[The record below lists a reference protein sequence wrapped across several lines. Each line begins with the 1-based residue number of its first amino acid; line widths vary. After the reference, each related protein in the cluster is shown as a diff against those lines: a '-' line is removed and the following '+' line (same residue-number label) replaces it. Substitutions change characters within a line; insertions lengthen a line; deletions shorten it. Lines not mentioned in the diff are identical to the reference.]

1 MHPLT
6 SRFHRLLY
14 VNVSLYLLLTL
25 LLAACGTATPSTSPS
40 PSQTMISHVDHLLT
54 TEVQDANFSGSV
66 LIARGGKVLFS
77 KGYSL
82 ADWQQHLPNTPHTK
96 FHVASLTKQ
105 FTAMAILLLQEQG
118 KLHVQDHACTY
129 VLDCPLAWQPITIH
143 QLLTHTSGIPTL
155 INPPTT
161 LPSSPQ
167 QFIALSKNTPL
178 DFPVGT
184 QFSYS
189 NMGYQLL
196 GYIIQQVSGEPYAAF
211 VQHSIFAPLQ
221 MRETDFD
228 PAYPSRPDQAT
239 GYVEWQMPA
248 TPSLLDQS
256 LSSGWFDQSLP
267 SGWSFL
273 LAAGGLDSTVEDLY
287 RWDQALY
294 THTLVSALSLEQM
307 FTPYIST
314 CPSSRGLCPTPS
326 TSSAY
331 GYGWVITKEPGR
343 RVIWHP
349 GSGNGFTAYIGR
361 YPDDKTTIIVLS
373 NLESY
378 VDPYGVASDVEMEVF
393 ARP

>member
-248 TPSLLDQS
+248 TPASLIS
-256 LSSGWFDQSLP
+256 LSRVAGLISLCRVAGLFCWPQVAWTPP
-267 SGWSFL
+267 SKTSIAGIRRSTRTPWSQHSHWSRCL
-273 LAAGGLDSTVEDLY
+273 PHTSPPVLHQEGCAQHHRHLPRMGMGG
-287 RWDQALY
+287 
-294 THTLVSALSLEQM
+294 
-307 FTPYIST
+307 
-314 CPSSRGLCPTPS
+314 
-326 TSSAY
+326 
-331 GYGWVITKEPGR
+331 
-343 RVIWHP
+343 
-349 GSGNGFTAYIGR
+349 
-361 YPDDKTTIIVLS
+361 
-373 NLESY
+373 
-378 VDPYGVASDVEMEVF
+378 
-393 ARP
+393 